1 VYERPPR
8 IPVTLDDLQRA
19 VVYDEETLI
28 NCFTIEV
35 AALFGD
41 WSATFEIS
49 EYRDDRQ
56 FILAWIEYWHAN
68 RIPMVGF
75 NNLAF
80 DYPVLHFFW
89 QNPGAS
95 YADIYEKAQEQIHDR
110 TMFKMVWESERFAPQ
125 IDLLKLWHFDNK
137 ARMTSLKAL
146 EVNMRSELVLEM
158 PLPFDQPIAAPDI
171 DRVLLPY
178 GRHDVKET
186 KKFALISLDPIKFRI
201 ELQDILDGDVLN
213 WSDSKIGSK
222 LLEQRLGDDLCYTR
236 ENGYRE
242 ARKTRRERIALSD
255 IIFPFVRFS
264 HPEFARILTWMRS
277 QTITEDEVT
286 GKLKTKGVFSDV
298 HATVGGLD
306 FHFGTG
312 GIHACVESQV
322 VRADADTMIRDIDVA
337 GLYPAIA
344 IVNRLYPEHLGER
357 FVFEYS
363 QLPIERARYQKGT
376 PRSNA
381 FKLAANGTYGNSNN
395 EHSIFYDPRFTMA
408 ITINGQLMLCMLAE
422 WLLSVPTVRLLQANT
437 DGITYTI
444 ARANLPAAQE
454 IERAWAAYTR
464 LVLED
469 VEYSTMWI
477 GDVNNYIAKAAT
489 SGKLKLKGRF
499 WYPKNFPDDITNASP
514 PAWHKDF
521 SALIATK
528 AAVEHMTTGA
538 DIARV
543 VHECDDPFLFMCR
556 AKCDRS
562 SQLWIGDKQTQ
573 RILRYFI
580 ATDGAPLRKVMPPK
594 GPAGHYKRKNSI
606 TDAEYYGVLQTL
618 PSETHD
624 PRIHTANKSRYETRE
639 QGLQAGFLV
648 ADCCRASDFSWD
660 RVNYNWYIDAAEK
673 LVVK

>member
-1 VYERPPR
+1 MFERPPR

-19 VVYDEETLI
+19 VVYDIETIVNLFSI
-28 NCFTIEV
+28 HV
-35 AALFGD
+35 QPLFGD
-41 WSATFEIS
+41 WEATFEIS
-49 EYRDDRQ
+49 EFRDDRREL
-56 FILAWIEYWHAN
+56 LAWFEHWRAH
-68 RIPMVGF
+68 RIPMVSF
-75 NNLAF
+75 NGLAF
-80 DYPVLHFFW
+80 DYPVLHFIW
-89 QNPGAS
+89 QNPGCTAW
-95 YADIYEKAQEQIHDR
+95 DIYEKAQEQIHDR

-137 ARMTSLKAL
+137 ARMTSLKAI
-146 EVNMRSELVLEM
+146 EVNMRSEIVLEM
-158 PLPFDQPIAAPDI
+158 PLPFDQPIAPWNVDS
-171 DRVLLPY
+171 VLIPY
-178 GRHDVKET
+178 NRHDVKET
-186 KKFALISLDPIKFRI
+186 KKFAHISLDPIKFRI

-222 LLEQRLGDDLCYTR
+222 ILEQRLGDDLCYTR
-236 ENGYRE
+236 ESGRRE
-242 ARKTRRERIALSD
+242 ARKTRRDRIALTD

-312 GIHACVESQV
+312 GIHGCVESQV
-322 VRADADTMIRDIDVA
+322 VRADAETMIRDIDVA

-357 FVFEYS
+357 FVFEYA
-363 QLPIERARYQKGT
+363 QLPIERAKYQKGT

-395 EHSIFYDPRFTMA
+395 EHSIFYDPKFTMS

-422 WLLSVPTVRLLQANT
+422 WLLSVPSVRILQANT

-444 ARANLPAAQE
+444 RREMLPQAQE

-477 GDVNNYIAKAAT
+477 GDVNNYIAQAT

-499 WYPKNFPDDITNASP
+499 WYPKQFPNDITNASP

-538 DIARV
+538 DIGRV
-543 VHECDDPFLFMCR
+543 VHECDDPFLFCLR
-556 AKCDRS
+556 AKVDRS
-562 SQLWIGDKQTQ
+562 SKLLIGETETQ
-573 RILRYFI
+573 RILRYYI
-580 ATDGAPLRKVMPPK
+580 AQDGEPLRKVMPPK
-594 GPAGHYKRKNSI
+594 GPAGSWKRKNGIDDSVYYSVLREVG
-606 TDAEYYGVLQTL
+606 DAW
-618 PSETHD
+618 D
-624 PRIHTANKSRYETRE
+624 ARIHTANRSKYETRE
-639 QGLQAGFLV
+639 TSLQSGYLV
-648 ADCCRASDFSWD
+648 ADCNRISDFDFNRLDYSF
-660 RVNYNWYIDAAEK
+660 YIREAEK
-673 LVVK
+673 LVVR

>member
-1 VYERPPR
+1 MNLHRPARTP
-8 IPVTLDDLQRA
+8 ITLDDLQRA
-19 VVYDEETLI
+19 VVYDEETLV
-28 NCFTIEV
+28 NCFSIEV
-35 AALFGD
+35 SALFGD
-41 WSATFEIS
+41 WSGTFEIS
-49 EYRDDRQ
+49 EFRDDRQ
-56 FILAWIEYWHAN
+56 FILAWIEYWRAN
-68 RIPMVGF
+68 RIPMIGF
-75 NNLAF
+75 NTIAF
-80 DYPVLHFFW
+80 DYPILHFLW

-95 YADIYEKAQEQIHDR
+95 CWDIYEKAQEQIHDR
-110 TMFKMVWESERFAPQ
+110 TMFNTIWESDRFAPQ

-146 EVNMRSELVLEM
+146 EINMRSEQVLDM
-158 PLPFDQPIAAPDI
+158 PCPHDVPISPQNI
-171 DRVLLPY
+171 DGVLLPY

-186 KKFALISLDPIKFRI
+186 KKFAHISLDAIKFRI

-222 LLEQRLGDDLCYTR
+222 ILEQRLGDEICYTWESGR
-236 ENGYRE
+236 RE
-242 ARKTRRERIALSD
+242 ARKTRRDRIALAD

-264 HPEFARILTWMRS
+264 NPEFQRILTWMKS

-312 GIHACVESQV
+312 GIHACVPSQI
-322 VRADADTMIRDIDVA
+322 VRSDAETMIRDIDVA

-357 FVFEYS
+357 FVFEYA
-363 QLPIERARYQKGT
+363 QLPIERAKYKKGT

-395 EHSIFYDPRFTMA
+395 EYSIFYDPKFTMS

-444 ARANLPAAQE
+444 TRAMLPRAQE

-469 VEYSTMWI
+469 VEYETMWI
-477 GDVNNYIAKAAT
+477 GDVNNYIAKST

-499 WYPKNFPDDITNASP
+499 WYPVQLPRRHSRMPRRP
-514 PAWHKDF
+514 P
-521 SALIATK
+521 
-528 AAVEHMTTGA
+528 G
-538 DIARV
+538 
-543 VHECDDPFLFMCR
+543 
-556 AKCDRS
+556 
-562 SQLWIGDKQTQ
+562 
-573 RILRYFI
+573 
-580 ATDGAPLRKVMPPK
+580 
-594 GPAGHYKRKNSI
+594 
-606 TDAEYYGVLQTL
+606 
-618 PSETHD
+618 
-624 PRIHTANKSRYETRE
+624 TRT
-639 QGLQAGFLV
+639 F
-648 ADCCRASDFSWD
+648 R
-660 RVNYNWYIDAAEK
+660 R
-673 LVVK
+673 

>member
-1 VYERPPR
+1 MFERPER
-8 IPVTLDDLQRA
+8 IPVTLDDLQQA
-19 VVYDEETLI
+19 VVYDEETLV
-28 NCFTIEV
+28 NCFTIEIS
-35 AALFGD
+35 ALFGD

-49 EYRDDRQ
+49 EFRDDRQ
-56 FILAWIEYWHAN
+56 FILAWIEYFRTN
-68 RIPMVGF
+68 RVPMVGF

-80 DYPVLHFFW
+80 DYPILHFIW

-95 YADIYEKAQEQIHDR
+95 YVDIYEKAQEQIHDR
-110 TMFKMVWESERFAPQ
+110 TMFNMVWESDRFAPQ
-125 IDLLKLWHFDNK
+125 IDLLKLWHFDNR

-158 PLPFDQPIAAPDI
+158 PLPFDRPIAAPDI

-222 LLEQRLGDDLCYTR
+222 ILEQRLGDELCYTR
-236 ENGYRE
+236 ESGRRE
-242 ARKTRRERIALSD
+242 ARNTRRDRIAMAE
-255 IIFPFVRFS
+255 IIFPYVRLS

-277 QTITEDEVT
+277 QTITEDEIT
-286 GKLKTKGVFSDV
+286 GKLKTKGVFTDV

-306 FHFGTG
+306 FHFGMG
-312 GIHACVESQV
+312 GIHACVGQQV
-322 VRADADTMIRDIDVA
+322 VRADAETMIRDIDVA

-357 FVFEYS
+357 FIFEYA
-363 QLPIERARYQKGT
+363 QLPLERAKYKKGT

-381 FKLAANGTYGNSNN
+381 LKLAANGTYGNSNN
-395 EHSIFYDPRFTMA
+395 EHSIFYDPKFTMA
-408 ITINGQLMLCMLAE
+408 ITINGQMLIAMLAE
-422 WLLSVPTVRLLQANT
+422 WLLSVPTVGILQANT

-444 ARANLPAAQE
+444 RRDYLSQAVE
-454 IERAWAAYTR
+454 VEGAWQAYTR

-469 VEYSTMWI
+469 VEYQAMWI
-477 GDVNNYIAKAAT
+477 GDVNNYIAQST

-499 WYPKNFPDDITNASP
+499 WYPVKFPDDISNASP
-514 PAWHKDF
+514 PAWHKDL

-543 VHECDDPFLFMCR
+543 IHECDDPFLFMLR
-556 AKCDRS
+556 QKVDRS
-562 SQLWIGDKQTQ
+562 YKLFIGERETQ
-573 RILRYFI
+573 RILRYYM
-580 ATDGAPLRKVMPPK
+580 ARDGAPLRKVMPPE
-594 GPAGHYKRKNSI
+594 GPAGHYKRKQKIS
-606 TDAEYYGVLQTL
+606 DHEYYSVLQTL
-618 PSETHD
+618 PPNTHD
-624 PRIHTANKSRYETRE
+624 PRIHTANKSRYEQRE

-648 ADCCRASDFSWD
+648 ADCCRASDFDWN
-660 RVNYNWYIDAAEK
+660 RVDYSWYIESARK
-673 LVVK
+673 LVVR